1 MKALNLHSHALQI
14 MVLSQPRED
23 NIISMEVDVAR
34 QVNTTCTCLTFV
46 PAPISQ
52 LVTLPAPHWES
63 VFSACVSQHLVMS
76 NSFSNSP
83 LSPADTLCQCLHV
96 QDGLK
101 RERHELKG
109 PLQSKKPRHNRTDS
123 NAAAR
128 PSSMLSIDS
137 IQVAVAPAAV
147 AALPSP
153 HHGFSQVLATSPAL
167 MALPLA
173 AGSAEAAYAS
183 SRPAALQPSQLP
195 SDLRE
200 GQVGGPHNP
209 PAAVGTPPALPAL
222 RENAPAMTTHGRLPD
237 ASTLA
242 HCHITSSGA
251 AAVGSSAAAHS
262 ARSARLV
269 PASTARDYSATEA
282 ATAAATAAAAAGIT
296 AEPRLSSHAPGTQ
309 GQPMTIQSLEQ
320 LMWLLG
326 PCSASNLFSAE
337 AQPAKV
343 QEVPA
348 RGRTPEYV
356 KYAVPEQMQHQFHS
370 VWYQGIEAAR
380 FRAEAYECKLSMM
393 LAGMERELRSGGS
406 SSTATA
412 GVVQEERC
420 SSAAGAVQS
429 STGYTAAAG
438 LSRGFPAQ
446 VKLDTCKEVFQHPVS
461 ALVVLIRQLLHEAE
475 EAERLVLKAPAANVL
490 DADQHL
496 RCVTTRLKATGA
508 LARVV
513 HKVADGTGRS
523 SRFMCM
529 AFGAWRCSGKRSS
542 KSHTEKDMELP
553 LQTHVF
559 IPKQFL
565 QALHCHCTAHPGC
578 ILHDMDLVAVIA
590 AVQHVFQ

>member
-1 MKALNLHSHALQI
+1 
-14 MVLSQPRED
+14 
-23 NIISMEVDVAR
+23 
-34 QVNTTCTCLTFV
+34 
-46 PAPISQ
+46 
-52 LVTLPAPHWES
+52 
-63 VFSACVSQHLVMS
+63 
-76 NSFSNSP
+76 
-83 LSPADTLCQCLHV
+83 
-96 QDGLK
+96 
-101 RERHELKG
+101 
-109 PLQSKKPRHNRTDS
+109 
-123 NAAAR
+123 
-128 PSSMLSIDS
+128 
-137 IQVAVAPAAV
+137 
-147 AALPSP
+147 
-153 HHGFSQVLATSPAL
+153 
-167 MALPLA
+167 
-173 AGSAEAAYAS
+173 
-183 SRPAALQPSQLP
+183 
-195 SDLRE
+195 
-200 GQVGGPHNP
+200 
-209 PAAVGTPPALPAL
+209 
-222 RENAPAMTTHGRLPD
+222 
-237 ASTLA
+237 
-242 HCHITSSGA
+242 
-251 AAVGSSAAAHS
+251 
-262 ARSARLV
+262 
-269 PASTARDYSATEA
+269 
-282 ATAAATAAAAAGIT
+282 
-296 AEPRLSSHAPGTQ
+296 
-309 GQPMTIQSLEQ
+309 MTIQSLEQ

-380 FRAEAYECKLSMM
+380 FRAEADECKLSMM